1 LAGKDSTSVGGTLMP
16 SGTTGTDIFSVEV
29 RSQLATERASNPGR
43 INAGKLFFIITKLDT
58 DRQENHQVPD
68 IREQ

>member
-1 LAGKDSTSVGGTLMP
+1 MP

-43 INAGKLFFIITKLDT
+43 IKAGKLFFIILAF
-58 DRQENHQVPD
+58 
-68 IREQ
+68 